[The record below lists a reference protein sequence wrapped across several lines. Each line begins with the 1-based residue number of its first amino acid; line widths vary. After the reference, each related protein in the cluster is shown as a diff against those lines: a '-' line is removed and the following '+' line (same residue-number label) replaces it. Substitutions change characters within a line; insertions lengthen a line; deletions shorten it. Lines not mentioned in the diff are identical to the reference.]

1 MYDSYLQLR
10 RMYDINYDSHISISD
25 GVIISFYFTSFITY
39 SFSNKFIFVSW
50 QC

>member
-25 GVIISFYFTSFITY
+25 GVIITLLLSLIVFLISLFLCLG
-39 SFSNKFIFVSW
+39 NVKN
-50 QC
+50 